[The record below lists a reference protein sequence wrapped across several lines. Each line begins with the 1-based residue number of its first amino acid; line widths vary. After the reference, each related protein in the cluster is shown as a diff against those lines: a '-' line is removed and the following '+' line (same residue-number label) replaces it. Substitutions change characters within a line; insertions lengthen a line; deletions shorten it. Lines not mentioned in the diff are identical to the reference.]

1 MATAVK
7 NSTDTNSATSANTR
21 LIVASVI
28 GAVYVGAC
36 VVIVSM
42 LVPLLWKNALVFV
55 GFLSATDVVL
65 SPFQLAGQAFL
76 QLFCAIGLVVL
87 GVALAGPNPPEG
99 TRAGVFTI
107 LATLLL
113 TYLLTIWV
121 GGLQQKYAFKGKVDM
136 VGLGVMVA
144 FGLGLL
150 GAAIYYGFVRG
161 EFAKFAVKFEN
172 QGWFSAHAYKSSQ
185 GRLVRRLTILGL
197 VFLFGAGIW
206 SLSSHNMLV
215 GQWAPRI
222 PFTGGRYLPLLHD
235 IKYTVPLSLAVAGLW
250 VAWRTVNFPTFADF
264 LIATEAEMNKVSWTN
279 RRRLM
284 QDTIVVLVTV
294 LLFTVFLL
302 AIDSF
307 WGLAVTKLGVVPDV
321 PPKVSTDNP
330 QELPW

>member
-1 MATAVK
+1 
-7 NSTDTNSATSANTR
+7 
-21 LIVASVI
+21 
-28 GAVYVGAC
+28 
-36 VVIVSM
+36 
-42 LVPLLWKNALVFV
+42 
-55 GFLSATDVVL
+55 
-65 SPFQLAGQAFL
+65 
-76 QLFCAIGLVVL
+76 
-87 GVALAGPNPPEG
+87 
-99 TRAGVFTI
+99 
-107 LATLLL
+107 
-113 TYLLTIWV
+113 
-121 GGLQQKYAFKGKVDM
+121 
-136 VGLGVMVA
+136 
-144 FGLGLL
+144 
-150 GAAIYYGFVRG
+150 
-161 EFAKFAVKFEN
+161 
-172 QGWFSAHAYKSSQ
+172 
-185 GRLVRRLTILGL
+185 
-197 VFLFGAGIW
+197 
-206 SLSSHNMLV
+206 MLV